1 MISAGQSASGAVLG
15 WDHAWTMPE
24 PWVGNAFADRATE
37 DGRSAAP
44 NAGAD
49 LSLRLAHDTAALRV
63 FALSVPLLFY

>member
-1 MISAGQSASGAVLG
+1 
-15 WDHAWTMPE
+15 MPE